1 MFRNVQIVAGCVFG
15 ALFALSAASRR
26 FPHIGWL
33 QAFRIENRLTEE
45 QRARMRRR
53 ANITS
58 GVELIA
64 IGIGIPIGH
73 AVLSLMFF
81 QTSSTAMTLAVYA
94 AAALCITLGVVAI
107 TQNVRKGGSSR

>member
-1 MFRNVQIVAGCVFG
+1 MFRNVQIVAACLVG
-15 ALFALSAASRR
+15 ALFALSALSRR
-26 FPHIGWL
+26 YPRVAWL
-33 QAFRIENRLTEE
+33 QAFRIENKLTDA
-45 QRARMRRR
+45 QRARIRRR

-64 IGIGIPIGH
+64 IGIAIPLGH
-73 AVLSLMFF
+73 AALSLMFF

-107 TQNVRKGGSSR
+107 MQNVRDRGSSR